1 MHNKWYWTFKY
12 ILMGPFL
19 RVWNRPEIEGV
30 EHIPAQGSALL
41 ASSHQS
47 VMDSFFFPLMCP
59 RQITFPAKSE
69 YFTTPGVVGRIQ
81 SWFFSTVGQVPVNRN
96 EAGAAEAVQKAAQD
110 VFDRGDLFGIY
121 PEGTRSPDGR
131 IYRGRTGVAR
141 IALTSRQKIIPVG
154 MIGSRKANP
163 IGSWLLRP
171 RKVRMKVGAP
181 IDPIAYVESKGLD
194 PQSQAAVRELTDH
207 VMRTLVELTG
217 YDYVDVYA
225 SEVKKSLE
233 AGHGY
238 PRGAEPSFS

>member
-12 ILMGPFL
+12 ILVGPFL
-19 RVWNRPEIEGV
+19 RVWNRPKIEGV
-30 EHIPAQGSALL
+30 ENIPKKGSALL

-69 YFTTPGVVGRIQ
+69 YFTTPGLVGRAQ

-96 EAGAAEAVQKAAQD
+96 EAGAAEAVQKAAQK

-141 IALTSRQKIIPVG
+141 IALATGEKIIPVG
-154 MIGSRKANP
+154 MIGTREANP

-171 RKVRMKVGAP
+171 RKVSMKVGKP
-181 IDPIAYVESKGLD
+181 IDPHAYVKSQGLD
-194 PQSQAAVRELTDH
+194 PDSQQAVRALTDH
-207 VMRTLVELTG
+207 VMSTLVELTG

-238 PRGAEPSFS
+238 PRGAEPRFS

>member
-30 EHIPAQGSALL
+30 ENIPAKGSALL

-69 YFTTPGVVGRIQ
+69 YFTTPGVVGRAQ

-96 EAGAAEAVQKAAQD
+96 EAGAAEAVQKAAQE

-141 IALTSRQKIIPVG
+141 IALATGEKIIPVG
-154 MIGSRKANP
+154 MIGSREANP

-171 RKVRMKVGAP
+171 RKVRMKVGEP
-181 IDPIAYVESKGLD
+181 IDPIAYVKEQGLD
-194 PQSQAAVRELTDH
+194 PDSQQAVRALTDH
-207 VMRTLVELTG
+207 VMSRLVELTG
-217 YDYVDVYA
+217 YDYVDMYA

-233 AGHGY
+233 AGNGY

>member
-1 MHNKWYWTFKY
+1 MQNKWYWTFKY
-12 ILMGPFL
+12 ILVGPFL
-19 RVWNRPEIEGV
+19 RAWNRPEIEGL
-30 EHIPAQGSALL
+30 ENIPAKGSAIL

-69 YFTTPGVVGRIQ
+69 YFTTPGVVGRLQ
-81 SWFFSTVGQVPVNRN
+81 SWFFTSVGQVPINRN
-96 EAGAAEAVQKAAQD
+96 EAGAAEAMSKAAQE

-131 IYRGRTGVAR
+131 IYRGRTGMAR
-141 IALTSRQKIIPVG
+141 IALSTGEKIVPVG
-154 MIGSRKANP
+154 MIGSRDANP

-171 RKVRMKVGAP
+171 RKVRMRVGEA
-181 IDPIAYVESKGLD
+181 IDPIAFVKAQGLEPD
-194 PQSQAAVRELTDH
+194 SQEAVRVLTDH
-207 VMRTLVELTG
+207 VMSVLVELTG

-233 AGHGY
+233 AGKGY
-238 PRGAEPSFS
+238 PRGAEPRFS

>member
-12 ILMGPFL
+12 ILFGPFL
-19 RVWNRPEIEGV
+19 RVWNRPEIEGL
-30 EHIPAQGSALL
+30 ENIPTKGSALL

-69 YFTTPGVVGRIQ
+69 YFTTPGVVGRMQ
-81 SWFFSTVGQVPVNRN
+81 SWFFTSVGQVAVNRN
-96 EAGAAEAVQKAAQD
+96 EAGAAETMNKAAQK
-110 VFDRGDLFGIY
+110 VFDRGDLFGVY

-131 IYRGRTGVAR
+131 IYRGRTGMAR
-141 IALTSRQKIIPVG
+141 IALATGEKIIPVG
-154 MIGSRKANP
+154 MIGSRDANP

-171 RKVRMKVGAP
+171 KKVRMKVGKP
-181 IDPIAYVESKGLD
+181 IDPIAYVKEQGLEPD
-194 PQSQAAVRELTDH
+194 SQEAVRVLTDH
-207 VMRTLVELTG
+207 VMHTLVELTG
-217 YDYVDVYA
+217 YEYVDMYA